1 MGGWKMGFWRVQP
14 LRFHAHPQ
22 GTASLASP
30 NASSSRQNP
39 DNESRLPTATRTGR
53 RQDRQLEVDDL
64 EMPDL
69 EMLGTRSS
77 RPRQTPA
84 PRASPADGAD
94 PWQAADNERAC
105 RWCRR
110 LTRSGSE
117 AQAFRLADLH
127 RQESWGGCRSKR
139 GRWRGCRLG
148 SPPLPG
154 VSLKRPQA
162 LGKIAMRTGSLV
174 HTLWRFLIMTRCSY
188 SDVTLT
194 HPTNF

>member
-1 MGGWKMGFWRVQP
+1 MKAAF
-14 LRFHAHPQ
+14 
-22 GTASLASP
+22 
-30 NASSSRQNP
+30 
-39 DNESRLPTATRTGR
+39 
-53 RQDRQLEVDDL
+53 
-64 EMPDL
+64 
-69 EMLGTRSS
+69 
-77 RPRQTPA
+77 RPRPERADGRIGSLRLTISRCQTSRCWAPGAADRDRCQHQEPA

-94 PWQAADNERAC
+94 PWQAADNERTC

-110 LTRSGSE
+110 LTRSGLE
-117 AQAFRLADLH
+117 TQAFRLADLH

-174 HTLWRFLIMTRCSY
+174 HTLWWFLIMTRRSY